1 MGARLGFPDWFGH
14 HWDAFLDCLRT
25 VVDNADHDLTVV
37 VREAGAL
44 LTDEQPGV
52 LGIFLAV
59 LSQVRDR
66 PGTTPGSSLLVA
78 DASDR
83 LSGLA
88 RRMTGAGCS
97 VDRRRP
103 ECFCV
108 LLISTATELHAVS
121 PERSAHVQF
130 EQS

>member
-14 HWDAFLDCLRT
+14 HWDAFLDCLRG

-37 VREAGAL
+37 VREAGEL

-66 PGTTPGSSLLVA
+66 PGTAPGSSLLVA

-88 RRMTGAGCS
+88 RRMTGAGYS
-97 VDRRRP
+97 VD
-103 ECFCV
+103 
-108 LLISTATELHAVS
+108 LDGGW
-121 PERSAHVQF
+121 SA
-130 EQS
+130 SASC

>member
-37 VREAGAL
+37 VREAGEL

-66 PGTTPGSSLLVA
+66 PGTAPGSSCSWPTLPTVCPVWH
-78 DASDR
+78 
-83 LSGLA
+83 
-88 RRMTGAGCS
+88 GA
-97 VDRRRP
+97 
-103 ECFCV
+103 
-108 LLISTATELHAVS
+108 
-121 PERSAHVQF
+121 
-130 EQS
+130 

>member
-44 LTDEQPGV
+44 LTDERPGV

-66 PGTTPGSSLLVA
+66 PGTAPGSSLLVA

-97 VDRRRP
+97 VD
-103 ECFCV
+103 
-108 LLISTATELHAVS
+108 LDGGW
-121 PERSAHVQF
+121 SASASF
-130 EQS
+130 